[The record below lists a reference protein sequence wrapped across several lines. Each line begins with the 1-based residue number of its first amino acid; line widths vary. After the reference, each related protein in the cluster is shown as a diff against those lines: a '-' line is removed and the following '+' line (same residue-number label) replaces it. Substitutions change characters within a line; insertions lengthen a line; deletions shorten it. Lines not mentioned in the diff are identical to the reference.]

1 MIDEFDFT
9 HEQAAESIGRSRS
22 YTSNLLRLINLAE
35 PVQEMLLNGEIDMG
49 HARALLAVNTAEQIL
64 LANQVVARELSVRD
78 TERLVKIFLNQEN
91 HQTTKTPVKEKNR
104 DVVRIEE
111 ALSDYLGTKVTIKV
125 NAKQKGQLL
134 IDFHDWDQLN
144 NLLDKQGLS
153 DVIDN

>member
-1 MIDEFDFT
+1 M
-9 HEQAAESIGRSRS
+9 
-22 YTSNLLRLINLAE
+22 
-35 PVQEMLLNGEIDMG
+35 
-49 HARALLAVNTAEQIL
+49 
-64 LANQVVARELSVRD
+64 
-78 TERLVKIFLNQEN
+78 
-91 HQTTKTPVKEKNR
+91 
-104 DVVRIEE
+104 VRIEE